1 MAEGIGFKHSVLCPM
16 RIENVTLCSMR
27 LFIMTQLRDNHRCY
41 VCGKEN
47 PAGLGVDFEI
57 DREQR
62 AISAK
67 FTPSDI
73 HQGYEGIVH
82 GGILSTLLD
91 EAMAKL
97 TVSLGIP
104 AVTAEITVTFKAPAT
119 PGEELF
125 ISGRLTRETNKLI
138 LAEAKIERGPVLI
151 AEAKGK
157 LLRMSTEYKV
167 QGTE

>member
-1 MAEGIGFKHSVLCPM
+1 MKE
-16 RIENVTLCSMR
+16 
-27 LFIMTQLRDNHRCY
+27 LRDNQHCF
-41 VCGKEN
+41 VCGRDN

-62 AISAK
+62 SISAK

-73 HQGYEGIVH
+73 YQGYEGIVH

-104 AVTAEITVTFKAPAT
+104 AVTAEMTVTFKAPAA

-125 ISGRLTRETNKLI
+125 VSGRLTHETRRLI
-138 LAEAKIERGPVLI
+138 RAEAKIERGPVVI
-151 AEAKGK
+151 AKATGK
-157 LLRMSTEYKV
+157 LLRIEESGVRSQQPE
-167 QGTE
+167 